1 MKGNANTT
9 HSALLEQNKLL
20 SRREIFWNK
29 LYSLLRPLVKR
40 WVYNSGV
47 SSWKGQEDDVVD
59 DIVQEAIF
67 RLLKYALNADR
78 GESAPI
84 EIPEHMVIVI
94 ARNCFIDKLRKDGRL
109 VRYETDDRSSLEHF
123 VKASPV
129 DPSEIAF
136 NHVYHAWLF
145 IKLADFV
152 VTVSIKQQKA
162 LLRDLAQRMHFGQTP
177 TPLQQA
183 FADRGLDLRQ
193 HRNWKSVN
201 KREQSQHASNL
212 SLSYKKIEEWST
224 EASLLYT

>member
-1 MKGNANTT
+1 MKGNADTT

-40 WVYNSGV
+40 WVYGSGAT
-47 SSWKGQEDDVVD
+47 SWRGQENDVIE

-67 RLLKYALNADR
+67 RLLKYAHNAEK
-78 GESAPI
+78 GEAAPV
-84 EIPEHMVIVI
+84 EIPEHMVTVI

-109 VRYETDDRSSLEHF
+109 VRYEADDRLSLEHV
-123 VKASPV
+123 VKVRVV

-136 NHVYHAWLF
+136 NHVYHAWVF

-152 VTVSIKQQKA
+152 VTISAKQQTA
-162 LLRDLAQRMHFGQTP
+162 LLRDLSQHMYFGQTA
-177 TPLQQA
+177 TSLQQA
-183 FADRGLDLRQ
+183 FADKGLDLKQ
-193 HRNWKSVN
+193 HQGWKSAN

-212 SLSYKKIEEWST
+212 SLSYKKIK
-224 EASLLYT
+224 EASLQ